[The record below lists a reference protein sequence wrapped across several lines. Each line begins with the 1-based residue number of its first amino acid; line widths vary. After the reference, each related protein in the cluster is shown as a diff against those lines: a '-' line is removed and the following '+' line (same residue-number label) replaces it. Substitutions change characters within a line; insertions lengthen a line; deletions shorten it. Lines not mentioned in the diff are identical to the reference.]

1 MKKLI
6 VRFTP
11 LTTLTTLLALALAMS
26 MPSASAQS
34 TNVMQKA
41 NFVLIGTTQT
51 PTGDKSVRVVNKD
64 ILAALNATGAYNFG
78 PKAALFFVSTDDQ
91 PPGLVV
97 REVIGGQTTTTDV
110 SPYFGAE
117 EIGNEVDSGKAKT
130 RWETWHV
137 VFDNKNTNSESAF
150 ELWGLTT
157 IHLGAIHT
165 PHIGTLA
172 GPQRFQANVKG
183 VGLWQGATTIFS
195 GSISA
200 GSPSLII
207 E

>member
-6 VRFTP
+6 NRFGP
-11 LTTLTTLLALALAMS
+11 LTTVLALATAMS

-34 TNVMQKA
+34 TNVVQRA

-51 PTGDKSVRVVNKD
+51 PTGDKTVRVVNKD

-78 PKAALFFVSTDDQ
+78 PKAALFFISANDQ

-97 REVIGGQTTTTDV
+97 REVIGGQTITTDL
-110 SPYFGAE
+110 SPYFGVE
-117 EIGNEVDSGKAKT
+117 EIGDEVDSGNDKT
-130 RWETWHV
+130 RWETWHF
-137 VFDNKNTNSESAF
+137 VFDNKNTNSESGF

-157 IHLGAIHT
+157 IHRGAIHT
-165 PHIGTLA
+165 SRIGTLA
-172 GPQRFQANVKG
+172 GPQRVQSNVKG
-183 VGLWQGATTIFS
+183 VGRWQGATTIFS

-200 GSPSLII
+200 GNPALIV